1 MSYTS
6 LRETSRLGFR
16 LGTVS
21 DWMPRSFVESTILK
35 AGENWLGRPLITVKV
50 ISRIS
55 RFFYCIGSGRDL
67 WRKLSIN
74 PADNNSKDELEI
86 NPHFFLANEISV
98 SLQLTLR
105 FSSPNFLLGAAPSVS
120 LISSPRQPAEKRK
133 RTRGTKR
140 GTKRATRERK
150 RGGREEEEGGG
161 EEASPNRSAVFLID

>member
-86 NPHFFLANEISV
+86 NPHFFLEISV

-140 GTKRATRERK
+140 GTKRATRER
-150 RGGREEEEGGG
+150 GREGGEKRRKEEEKRH
-161 EEASPNRSAVFLID
+161 PLIDRLSS

>member
-55 RFFYCIGSGRDL
+55 RFSYCIGSERDL

-86 NPHFFLANEISV
+86 NPHFFLEISV

-140 GTKRATRERK
+140 GTKRATRER
-150 RGGREEEEGGG
+150 GREGGEKRRKEEEKRH
-161 EEASPNRSAVFLID
+161 PLIDRLSS

>member
-86 NPHFFLANEISV
+86 NPHFFLEISV

-140 GTKRATRERK
+140 GTKRATREREEERGAR
-150 RGGREEEEGGG
+150 RGGRRRRRGI
-161 EEASPNRSAVFLID
+161 P